1 MAVCPHPRREGHGP
15 TGLSRG
21 ETATAPHPNA
31 YLERITKRLL
41 SVYAWLVF
49 AFLYLPIV
57 VIVALSFNKSRYG
70 VSWTGFT
77 LEWYSRLF
85 ANERVLEYLGN
96 TLVVATVST
105 TVSTIIG
112 TLLAVGLVRY
122 RFRLQNGLRYL
133 LYTTVV
139 VPDIVMGISLLL
151 LFAEV
156 RSLIGWPRLSLLTII
171 LGHISFQI
179 AYVTLVVRARLML
192 LDPALE
198 EAALDLGANNWRTFR
213 EVTLPLIS
221 PGVVSGAL
229 LAFSL
234 SLDDF
239 VVTFFTS
246 GSGST
251 TLPLY
256 IYSAVKLGVS
266 PEIHALS
273 TLMVGA
279 TILVLVL
286 GVLFWRNR
294 G

>member
-1 MAVCPHPRREGHGP
+1 M
-15 TGLSRG
+15 
-21 ETATAPHPNA
+21 
-31 YLERITKRLL
+31 KRLL

>member
-1 MAVCPHPRREGHGP
+1 LPEAAV
-15 TGLSRG
+15 
-21 ETATAPHPNA
+21 
-31 YLERITKRLL
+31 KRLL
-41 SVYAWLVF
+41 AVYSWAIL
-49 AFLYLPIV
+49 AFLYLPIL
-57 VIVALSFNKSRYG
+57 VIVVLSFNKSRFG

-77 LEWYSRLF
+77 LDWYARLF
-85 ANERVLEYLGN
+85 ANERVLEYLAN
-96 TLVVATVST
+96 TLIVAVVST
-105 TVSTIIG
+105 AVSTVIG
-112 TLLAVGLVRY
+112 TLLAIGLVRY
-122 RFRLQNGLRYL
+122 GFRLKRFLRYL
-133 LYTTVV
+133 LYVPVV
-139 VPDIVMGISLLL
+139 VPDVVMGISLLL
-151 LFAEV
+151 LFDTV
-156 RSLIGWPRLSLLTII
+156 RDTIGWPRLSLFTII
-171 LGHISFQI
+171 LAHISFQV

-198 EAALDLGANNWRTFR
+198 EAARDLGATDWRTFL

-256 IYSAVKLGVS
+256 IYGKVKTGIT
-266 PEIHALS
+266 PDIHALS

-279 TILVLVL
+279 TILILLL
-286 GVLFWRNR
+286 GLLFWRK
-294 G
+294 GGTK

>member
-1 MAVCPHPRREGHGP
+1 M
-15 TGLSRG
+15 
-21 ETATAPHPNA
+21 
-31 YLERITKRLL
+31 KRLL
-41 SVYAWLVF
+41 AVYSWAIF
-49 AFLYLPIV
+49 AFLYLPIL
-57 VIVALSFNKSRYG
+57 VIAVLSFNRSRFG

-77 LEWYSRLF
+77 LDWYTRLF
-85 ANERVLEYLGN
+85 ANERVLEYLTN
-96 TLVVATVST
+96 TLVVAVVST
-105 TVSTIIG
+105 ALSTTIG

-122 RFRLQNGLRYL
+122 EFRLKSLLRYL
-133 LYTTVV
+133 LYVPVV
-139 VPDIVMGISLLL
+139 VPDVVMGISLLL
-151 LFAEV
+151 LFNTLRDA
-156 RSLIGWPRLSLLTII
+156 IGWPRLSLLTII
-171 LGHISFQI
+171 LAHVSFQV

-198 EAALDLGANNWRTFR
+198 EAAQDLGATGWRTFR

-256 IYSAVKLGVS
+256 IYGKVKTGIT
-266 PEIHALS
+266 PDIHALS
-273 TLMVGA
+273 TLMVGT
-279 TILVLVL
+279 TILVLLL
-286 GVLFWRNR
+286 GLLFWRK
-294 G
+294 GGTK

>member
-1 MAVCPHPRREGHGP
+1 M
-15 TGLSRG
+15 
-21 ETATAPHPNA
+21 
-31 YLERITKRLL
+31 KRLL
-41 SVYAWLVF
+41 AVYSWLILG
-49 AFLYLPIV
+49 FLYLPIL
-57 VIVALSFNKSRYG
+57 VIVVLSFNKSRFG

-77 LEWYSRLF
+77 LDWYARLF
-85 ANERVLEYLGN
+85 ANERVLEYLSN
-96 TLVVATVST
+96 TLIVAVVST
-105 TVSTIIG
+105 TVSTVIG
-112 TLLAVGLVRY
+112 TLLAIGLVRY
-122 RFRLQNGLRYL
+122 EFRIKSFLRYL
-133 LYTTVV
+133 LYVPVV
-139 VPDIVMGISLLL
+139 VPDVVMGISLLL
-151 LFAEV
+151 LFNTV
-156 RSLIGWPRLSLLTII
+156 RESIGWPRLSLLTII
-171 LGHISFQI
+171 LAHVSFQV

-198 EAALDLGANNWRTFR
+198 EAARDLGATDWRTFR

-256 IYSAVKLGVS
+256 IYGKVKTGIT
-266 PEIHALS
+266 PDIHALS

-279 TILVLVL
+279 TILILLL
-286 GVLFWRNR
+286 GLLFWRKGGTR
-294 G
+294 

>member
-1 MAVCPHPRREGHGP
+1 M
-15 TGLSRG
+15 
-21 ETATAPHPNA
+21 
-31 YLERITKRLL
+31 KRLL

-49 AFLYLPIV
+49 AFLYLPIF
-57 VIVALSFNKSRYG
+57 VIVALSFNKSRFG
-70 VSWTGFT
+70 VRFTGFT
-77 LEWYSRLF
+77 LDWYARLF
-85 ANERVLEYLGN
+85 SNDRIGDYLVN
-96 TLVVATVST
+96 TLIVAVVST
-105 TVSTIIG
+105 LVSTVLG

-122 RFRLQNGLRYL
+122 RFRLQNALRYL
-133 LYTTVV
+133 LYVPVV
-139 VPDIVMGISLLL
+139 VPDVVMGISLLL
-151 LFAEV
+151 LFDTIRDAV
-156 RSLIGWPRLSLLTII
+156 GWPPLSLFTII
-171 LGHISFQI
+171 LAHISFQI
-179 AYVTLVVRARLML
+179 SYVTLVVRARLML
-192 LDPALE
+192 LDPTLE
-198 EAALDLGANNWRTFR
+198 EAAKDLGADGWRTFC

-256 IYSAVKLGVS
+256 IYSSVKLGVS

-279 TILVLVL
+279 TILILIL
-286 GVLFWRNR
+286 GTLFWRKR
-294 G
+294 A